1 MTVIMAAVSR
11 FRAIV
16 MTTITTILGVI
27 LLIISQD
34 TLFHT
39 LAGILAFGLAA
50 GTVLALA
57 VAPALHTLFF
67 RVKVPS

>member
-11 FRAIV
+11 FRPIL
-16 MTTITTILGVI
+16 MTTIAAIPGLI
-27 LLIISQD
+27 PLIISQD

-39 LAGILAFGLAA
+39 LAVILAFGLTA

-57 VAPALHTLFF
+57 VAPALYRLFF